1 LQLLTF
7 FGKITK
13 KLKRITTM
21 AKHQFQTE
29 ANQILQLMIHSL
41 YSNKE
46 IFLRELIS
54 NGSDALDKL
63 NMLVLTDE
71 NYKGVKFDPRIDIV
85 PNKEANTL
93 TISDTGIGMNEE
105 DLLNNLGTIAK
116 SGTKAFLENL
126 TGDAKKDSHLIGQFG
141 VGFYSAF
148 MVASKIEVVTKKAGE
163 EKAYKWVSDGSGEFE
178 IEETQK
184 DSHGTAITLYLNED
198 ETEFLEAYRIEAI
211 VKKYSNH
218 IPFPIFLEKEKVIP
232 AKTDDDGKEIEPSRT
247 EMEVVQINNAIAL
260 WKFSKS
266 DISDDEYKAF
276 YETMAHS
283 NEEPLTWMHHKA
295 EGAIEYTT
303 LFYIPSKAP
312 MDIYRVDYQPGI
324 KLYINRVFITDD
336 DKELM
341 PTYLRFLRGVIDSSD
356 LPLNVSR
363 EILQSNPVMAKIK
376 NASVKK
382 VLSELAKMMKK
393 QPEKYDTFYKE
404 FGNVLKEGLY
414 NDFANREKI
423 LELLKFHTL
432 NSDEMTT
439 IEEFVKN
446 VDEEKKEI
454 YYLAAKSSIDMLKH
468 APVLE
473 KFKSRGIDVLLLNEE
488 VDTIIFPMV
497 TEYKEYKLVPAA
509 DAKFEESED
518 EKKAKEELAKEFEG
532 FTKEVKDI
540 LGDAVKSVEVSTELT
555 ESAVALKADKEDP
568 AYMMAQ
574 MMKQMGQGGDVEEPA
589 PILEINPNHE
599 LIKKLKES
607 ADQNLVSDA
616 AHVLLDQAKLFDS
629 QELDDTADFV
639 ARLNRIITKAL

>member
-1 LQLLTF
+1 
-7 FGKITK
+7 
-13 KLKRITTM
+13 M

-54 NGSDALDKL
+54 NASDALDKL

-71 NYKGVKFDPRIDIV
+71 NYKGVEFSPRIDII
-85 PNKEANTL
+85 PNKEAKTL
-93 TISDTGIGMNEE
+93 TIKDTGIGMNEE

-148 MVASKIEVVTKKAGE
+148 MVASKIEVITRKANE
-163 EKAYKWVSDGSGEFE
+163 ETAYKWVSDGSGEFE
-178 IEETQK
+178 IEQTTKE
-184 DSHGTAITLYLNED
+184 SHGTEIILYLNDD
-198 ETEFLEAYRIEAI
+198 ETEFLEEYRIENI

-218 IPFPIFLEKEKVIP
+218 IPFPIYMEKEKFIP

-247 EMEVVQINNAIAL
+247 EREVVQINSANAL
-260 WKFSKS
+260 WTISKNELK
-266 DISDDEYKAF
+266 DEDYKAF
-276 YETMAHS
+276 YETIAHS

-382 VLSELAKMMKK
+382 VLSELSKMMKK
-393 QPEKYDTFYKE
+393 ESEKYNTFYKE

-414 NDFANREKI
+414 NDFANRDKI
-423 LELLKFHTL
+423 MELLQFHTL
-432 NSDEMTT
+432 NSDETTT

-454 YYLAAKSSIDMLKH
+454 YYITGKTSVDMLKRS
-468 APVLE
+468 PVLE
-473 KFKSRGIDVLLLNEE
+473 KFKSRGIDVLILNEE

-497 TEYKEYKLVPAA
+497 TEYKEYKLIPAA
-509 DAKFEESED
+509 DAKFEESEED
-518 EKKAKEELAKEFEG
+518 KKAKEELAKEYAS

-540 LGDAVKSVEVSTELT
+540 LGDAVKSVEVATELT
-555 ESAVALKADKEDP
+555 ESPVAIKADKEDP

-574 MMKQMGQGGDVEEPA
+574 MMKQMGQAGDVEEPA

-599 LIKKLKES
+599 LIKKLKDS
-607 ADQNLVSDA
+607 ADQNLISDA
-616 AHVLLDQAKLFDS
+616 AHVLLDQAKLFDG

-639 ARLNRIITKAL
+639 TRLNRIMAKAL

>member
-1 LQLLTF
+1 
-7 FGKITK
+7 
-13 KLKRITTM
+13 M

-54 NGSDALDKL
+54 NASDALDKL

-71 NYKGVKFDPRIDIV
+71 KYKSVKFDPRIDI
-85 PNKEANTL
+85 KRDKDAKLL
-93 TISDTGIGMNEE
+93 TVADTGIGMNEE
-105 DLLNNLGTIAK
+105 DLMNNLGTIAK

-126 TGDAKKDSHLIGQFG
+126 TGDQKVDSHLIGQFG
-141 VGFYSAF
+141 VGFYAAF
-148 MVASKIEVVTKKAGE
+148 MVADKVEVITKKAGE
-163 EKAYKWVSDGSGEFE
+163 EQAYKWVSDGSGEFE
-178 IEETQK
+178 IEPAEK
-184 DSHGTAITLYLNED
+184 EGHGTEIILHLKEG
-198 ETEFLEAYRIEAI
+198 EEEFLEEHRIESI

-218 IPFPIFLEKEKVIP
+218 IPFPIFMDKEKFIP
-232 AKTDDDGKEIEPSRT
+232 AKTDDDGKEIEPSKT
-247 EMEVVQINNAIAL
+247 EIENVQINSANAL
-260 WKFSKS
+260 WTLSKS
-266 DISDDEYKAF
+266 ELKDEDYISF
-276 YETMAHS
+276 YESLAHS
-283 NEEPLTWMHHKA
+283 NEEPLKWMHHKA

-312 MDIYRVDYQPGI
+312 MDIYRVDYQPGV

-341 PTYLRFLRGVIDSSD
+341 PTYLRFLRGVIDSKD

-363 EILQSNPVMAKIK
+363 EILQSNPVMAKIR

-393 QPEKYDTFYKE
+393 EPEKYDTFYKE

-432 NSDEMTT
+432 NSDEMVT

-446 VDEEKKEI
+446 VDDEKKEI
-454 YYLAAKSSIDMLKH
+454 YYLANKGSVDMLKH
-468 APVLE
+468 SPLLE
-473 KFKSRGIDVLLLNEE
+473 KFKARGIDVLLLNEE

-497 TEYKEYKLVPAA
+497 TEYKEYKLIPVA
-509 DAKFEESED
+509 DAKFEESEE

-532 FTKEVKDI
+532 LAKEFKET
-540 LGDAVKSVEVSTELT
+540 LGDAVKEVAVTTELT
-555 ESAVALKADKEDP
+555 DSPVALKIDKDDP
-568 AYMMAQ
+568 AFMMAQ
-574 MMKQMGQGGDVEEPA
+574 MMKQMGQAGDVEEPA
-589 PILEINPNHE
+589 PILEINPKHE
-599 LIKKLKES
+599 LIAKLKES
-607 ADQNLVSDA
+607 SDQNLIEDA
-616 AHVLLDQAKLFDS
+616 AHVLFDQAKLFDGR
-629 QELDDTADFV
+629 EIDDTAEF
-639 ARLNRIITKAL
+639 AMRLNRIMAKAL